1 MGETADFLGLGPVW
15 AAESVGVRLTD
26 FRPQLAAL
34 CLVIAGS
41 LLAWRLWVGV
51 KPKGRWPMLGLFAA
65 AFLVLAG
72 SRLVLGTGDITDSM
86 YSAAGAYLACLLVT
100 RGRPERML
108 EVWKV
113 TGEEPP
119 AREVRRSV
127 TLHQIAF
134 CVLLVGGLGAQYWA
148 IGPGI

>member
-1 MGETADFLGLGPVW
+1 MGETADFLPLGSVW
-15 AAESVGVRLTD
+15 AADSVGGQLAE

-51 KPKGRWPMLGLFAA
+51 KPKGRWPILGLFAST
-65 AFLVLAG
+65 FLLIAG
-72 SRLVLGTGDITDSM
+72 SRLVLDTGDITDSM
-86 YSAAGAYLACLLVT
+86 YSAAGAYTACLLVT

-113 TGEEPP
+113 TGEELPS
-119 AREVRRSV
+119 REARRSV

-134 CVLLVGGLGAQYWA
+134 CVLLVGGLGVQYWA
-148 IGPGI
+148 IGSGI

>member
-1 MGETADFLGLGPVW
+1 MGGSAKCRGPLLGV
-15 AAESVGVRLTD
+15 
-26 FRPQLAAL
+26 
-34 CLVIAGS
+34 
-41 LLAWRLWVGV
+41 
-51 KPKGRWPMLGLFAA
+51 FAA
-65 AFLVLAG
+65 AFLWLAG
-72 SRLVLGTGDITDSM
+72 WRLVLGSGSITDSL

-108 EVWKV
+108 EVWEV

>member
-1 MGETADFLGLGPVW
+1 MGETAELLRLGPVW
-15 AAESVGVRLTD
+15 AAESVDVRLAE

-41 LLAWRLWVGV
+41 LLAWRLWAGV
-51 KPKGRWPMLGLFAA
+51 QPKGRWPILGLFAST
-65 AFLVLAG
+65 FLLIAG
-72 SRLVLGTGDITDSM
+72 SRLVLDTGDIADSM
-86 YSAAGAYLACLLVT
+86 FGAAGAYTACLLVT

-108 EVWKV
+108 QVWRV
-113 TGEEPP
+113 TGEELPS
-119 AREVRRSV
+119 REARRSV

-134 CVLLVGGLGAQYWA
+134 CVLLVGGLGVQYWA